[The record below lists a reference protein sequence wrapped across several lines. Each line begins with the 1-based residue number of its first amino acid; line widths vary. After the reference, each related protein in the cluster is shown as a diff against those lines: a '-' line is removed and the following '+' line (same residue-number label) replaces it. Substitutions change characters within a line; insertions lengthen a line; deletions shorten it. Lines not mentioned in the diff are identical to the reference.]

1 MVEEEVLQQ
10 PVQHGLP
17 PPLSMVEEDTVAIYP
32 ETGWHW
38 VVNWRILMLDAIK

>member
-10 PVQHGLP
+10 PVQHP
-17 PPLSMVEEDTVAIYP
+17 PHPLSLVEEDTVAIYP